1 MTQSGHSRHLI
12 QGLAKLSRRYTH
24 RPAEVRGQVTL
35 AREPDGYGDL
45 AYGLLFLK

>member
-1 MTQSGHSRHLI
+1 MTQSGHSRYLI
-12 QGLAKLSRRYTH
+12 QGLAKLPRRYTH

-45 AYGLLFLK
+45 GYGLLFLK